1 MTYTFKLSRRIAR
14 LRAIGLAAAT
24 VAFAACS
31 NTDTL
36 DPSQDNPAAGGST
49 AAPAPELSN
58 SSFAGGIPFGLF
70 AQPTELFGSV
80 YNGAKETV
88 SPDLL
93 NSTLAAIKARGGRVV
108 LMMAGSEV
116 NYKDA
121 SGHFSF
127 SMWKQR
133 IDRFRGVNFDSY
145 ITDGT
150 IIGHY
155 LLDEPQDPTNW
166 NGVPVT
172 AATVDQMGQYSKQL
186 WPKMAT
192 LVRTEPKFFPSAPKY
207 VDAAWAQYVARF
219 GNASDYIQKVVNDA
233 KARDM
238 QLVVGLNLL
247 DGGTPN
253 LSQMTPTEV
262 ESYGRTLLSST
273 YPCAFISWKYN
284 SYFLTSTMGTVMSKL
299 RGLAQNRGTRS
310 CLSGSTV
317 APPPPS
323 DTTPPPP
330 PPPPPD
336 STPTSQ
342 PGQTPSGTALAF
354 GVFQAPTSTYSN
366 RWTGSVY
373 RADPSTVMSR
383 LSDAQANGLRSVVNL
398 ARPGKVKNADG
409 TFNLTKWKAEVDQY
423 RPLALGQYVGSK
435 TLFAHFLVDQP
446 NCASCWGGKA
456 IPWETV
462 EAMAKYSKSIW
473 PGLPTVAKVA
483 PSLLA
488 KASFTWSYLDA
499 GWATYNT
506 RQGDLRTYL
515 ANESKAASGERL
527 GLMVGLNLLDAA
539 GVNTAPMT
547 ANQIMQLGT
556 IAAKSSGVCALVG
569 WQYDASY
576 VGQSGIRAA
585 LDSVAKVAKSRSVA
599 SCVVN

>member
-14 LRAIGLAAAT
+14 LRAIGLVAAT

-36 DPSQDNPAAGGST
+36 DPSQDNPAAGGNS
-49 AAPAPELSN
+49 AVPAPELAN

-121 SGHFSF
+121 SGHFSY

-133 IDRFRGVNFDSY
+133 IDRFRGVDFDSY
-145 ITDGT
+145 INDGT

-172 AATVDQMGQYSKQL
+172 PATVDQMGQYSKQL

-192 LVRTEPKFFPSAPKY
+192 LVRTEPKFFPTAPKY

-219 GNASDYIQKVVNDA
+219 GSASDYIRKVVTDA
-233 KARDM
+233 QSRKM

-253 LSQMTPTEV
+253 LSPMTATEV

-284 SYFLTSTMGTVMSKL
+284 SYFLNTSVSTVMGKL
-299 RGLAQNRGTRS
+299 RSLAQNRGTRS
-310 CLSGSTV
+310 CLSGSTEA

-330 PPPPPD
+330 PD

-342 PGQTPSGTALAF
+342 PSQTPSGTALAF
-354 GVFQAPTSTYSN
+354 GVFQAPEGTYST

-383 LSDAQANGLRSVVNL
+383 LADAKAVGLRSVVNL

-409 TFNLTKWKAEVDQY
+409 TFNLTKWKAEVDRY
-423 RPLALGQYVGSK
+423 RPLALGQYVSSK

-488 KASFTWSYLDA
+488 KASFTWTYLDA

-515 ANESKAASGERL
+515 ASESKAATAERL
-527 GLMVGLNLLDAA
+527 GFMVGLNLLDGA

-547 ANQIMQLGT
+547 ASQIVQLGT

-576 VGQSGIRAA
+576 VGQAGIRAA